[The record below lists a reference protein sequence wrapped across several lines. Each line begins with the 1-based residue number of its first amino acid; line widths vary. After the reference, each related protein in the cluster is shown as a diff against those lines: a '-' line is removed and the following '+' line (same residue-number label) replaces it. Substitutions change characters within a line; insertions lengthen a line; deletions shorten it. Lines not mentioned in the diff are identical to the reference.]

1 MGGFRIKT
9 KEGPLEIDGDGII
22 RLFESRAIP
31 LPEILEE
38 EIEDRSKA
46 SWVTKSIALVQV
58 SWFVAQLIG
67 RAIQHLPV
75 TTLELFTLGVV
86 VCAFVTYACWWHKP
100 YDVQTPVVLE
110 CSLED
115 DVALSIGKHDK
126 IGAQMDSREICV
138 LGGVGTLSGAVH
150 VIAWNFA
157 FPTEVERLLWR
168 IGSLASV
175 AIPVIIV
182 GLYVLVAKF
191 PVYSWLMKGV
201 TAVLGA
207 AYVILRMYLFGEMF
221 AGLRDVP
228 VGVYKTANW
237 TTYIPSFS

>member
-9 KEGPLEIDGDGII
+9 KEGPLEIDGDGMI

-31 LPEILEE
+31 LPEIQAD

-46 SWVTKSIALVQV
+46 SWATKSLALVQV

-100 YDVQTPVVLE
+100 YDVLKPVILE
-110 CSLED
+110 CNLEED
-115 DVALSIGKHDK
+115 ITLSIGKHEK
-126 IGAQMDSREICV
+126 IGSQMDSREIGI
-138 LGGVGTLSGAVH
+138 LGAIGTLSGAVH
-150 VIAWNFA
+150 VIAWNFT
-157 FPTEVERLLWR
+157 FPTLVERLLWR
-168 IGSLASV
+168 IASLASV
-175 AIPVIIV
+175 AIPVLIV
-182 GLYVLVAKF
+182 SLYVLVAKF
-191 PVYSWLMKGV
+191 EVYAWLTKGV

-207 AYVILRMYLFGEMF
+207 TYVILRVYLIVEMF
-221 AGLRDVP
+221 LGLRDVP
-228 VGVYKTANW
+228 VGVYRTANW
-237 TTYIPSFS
+237 AAYFPGFG